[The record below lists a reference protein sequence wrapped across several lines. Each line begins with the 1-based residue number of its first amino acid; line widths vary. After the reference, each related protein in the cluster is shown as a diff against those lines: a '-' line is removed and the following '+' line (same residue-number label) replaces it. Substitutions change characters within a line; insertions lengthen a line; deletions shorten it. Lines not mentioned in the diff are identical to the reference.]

1 MFAEFLN
8 CLNFVRGWRFFHHF
22 WTKEGAWGGV
32 KPLLSLSGSLKASE
46 SFHSTSSLGL
56 KWNMVPF
63 YKVFFHHT
71 CLYAKANVN
80 FTCSLTLNP
89 NKASYNLPVE
99 TNLKITRGP
108 FLESQGNHLHLFL
121 YFLTPVL
128 SVIQSR
134 TPYFHG
140 KPDNKDSSYIPIQN
154 PITRDSRV
162 CGHCL
167 MVLEVVRIERLV
179 LSYEDLE
186 SGRQ

>member
-8 CLNFVRGWRFFHHF
+8 YLNFVRCRRFFHHF

-56 KWNMVPF
+56 KWNMIPF
-63 YKVFFHHT
+63 YKVFFFIILVFNA

-89 NKASYNLPVE
+89 NKACHNLPVE
-99 TNLKITRGP
+99 TDLKITTGA
-108 FLESQGNHLHLFL
+108 FLELEANHLHLML
-121 YFLTPVL
+121 YFITHVL

-134 TPYFHG
+134 TPYF
-140 KPDNKDSSYIPIQN
+140 Y
-154 PITRDSRV
+154 
-162 CGHCL
+162 
-167 MVLEVVRIERLV
+167 
-179 LSYEDLE
+179 
-186 SGRQ
+186 GRPNNTG

>member
-1 MFAEFLN
+1 M
-8 CLNFVRGWRFFHHF
+8 GWG
-22 WTKEGAWGGV
+22 EV

-56 KWNMVPF
+56 KWNTIPF

-71 CLYAKANVN
+71 CLQSCLYAKANVN
-80 FTCSLTLNP
+80 FTSSLTLKP
-89 NKASYNLPVE
+89 NKAPYNLAVE
-99 TNLKITRGP
+99 TDLKIARGP
-108 FLESQGNHLHLFL
+108 FLESQENHLHLIL

-134 TPYFHG
+134 TPYFYG

-162 CGHCL
+162 CGHSL